1 MASKQLGSILDSIP
15 AATARG
21 QNKIVK
27 EIQEANLTPQTRK
40 IDKTTQKQERIVA
53 SIPKELKEEIKH
65 YMISNG
71 LTEKVI
77 LLKALQKFGFN
88 IKDEW
93 LVDQRTQR

>member
-15 AATARG
+15 AATAKG
-21 QNKIVK
+21 QNKIAK
-27 EIQEANLTPQTRK
+27 EVQETSFTAQTK
-40 IDKTTQKQERIVA
+40 AIDKTIQRHERIVA
-53 SIPKELKEEIKH
+53 SIPKELKEEIKQ
-65 YMISNG
+65 YMNNNG